1 MSDNSLWLSLLK
13 SALETEEY
21 EITCE
26 ECFEVLDMYADL
38 ILDGADPAQIMPL
51 VKQHLNQ
58 CNCCTRELEALVV
71 MIQEAAKESNM
82 LSSAGDKS

>member
-58 CNCCTRELEALVV
+58 CNCCARELEALVV

-82 LSSAGDKS
+82 LSPAGDES